1 MITTKLLCYGL
12 TDDDNYYVDFHFD
25 LTQIQAF
32 FMANEKDISLVIS
45 GQIYEV
51 TYSESLLNLLKKT
64 LSISNKLNFN

>member
-51 TYSESLLNLLKKT
+51 IYSESLLNLLKKT

>member
-12 TDDDNYYVDFHFD
+12 TDDENFYVDFHFD